1 MMSKFLILSLTALSA
16 AVTAA
21 PAALDQK
28 SKECDALLLQ
38 SDNCIR
44 KAMLFGDPNA
54 RFPQTEAEIDKY
66 CSLGEQYTQC
76 VRSYGKCLKPFPRQ
90 VFSILIR
97 NLKSLM
103 RETCDTRQGKQEFM
117 EHSRCMTKDNLSK
130 LHRLMNKMTIHLNFV
145 LKNTTKDQKI
155 PFMCCSI
162 IIGKEEMDRTV
173 NQMCDSTASQTGS
186 SAKTVDYVNRLFN
199 QAVGEAVDIGCGN
212 KYGTEEACRQQIGH
226 DGWTALKDVISDAN
240 YQEQETSF
248 LVPVVGITME
258 LDS

>member
-1 MMSKFLILSLTALSA
+1 MMLLIVLAAISISA
-16 AVTAA
+16 TNAA
-21 PAALDQK
+21 PAIESSRQ
-28 SKECDALLLQ
+28 ECDHLLIE
-38 SDNCIR
+38 SDTCIR
-44 KAMLFGDPNA
+44 KAMLFGDSEA
-54 RFPQTEAEIDKY
+54 RFPQTEEEIDKY
-66 CSLGEQYTQC
+66 CILGEQYTQC

-117 EHSRCMTKDNLSK
+117 QHSKCMTKDNMSQ
-130 LHRLMNKMTIHLNFV
+130 LHRLMNKMTIHLNYV
-145 LKNTTKDQKI
+145 HKNTTKDEKI
-155 PFMCCSI
+155 PYMCCSI

-173 NQMCDSTASQTGS
+173 NQMCDAVSHRSGTS

-212 KYGTEEACRQQIGH
+212 KYGTEEACRSQIG
-226 DGWTALKDVISDAN
+226 DKGWNALKDVISDAN

-248 LVPVVGITME
+248 LVPVVGITKE
-258 LDS
+258 LDSL